1 MIKTVSPYRQNL
13 YYVGESHNL
22 LCWGNV
28 NIIYYVGEREVIQ
41 EHGHVP
47 SAADIQ
53 FRYYVNIS

>member
-1 MIKTVSPYRQNL
+1 MLGRAWV
-13 YYVGESHNL
+13 E
-22 LCWGNV
+22 
-28 NIIYYVGEREVIQ
+28 EREVIQ